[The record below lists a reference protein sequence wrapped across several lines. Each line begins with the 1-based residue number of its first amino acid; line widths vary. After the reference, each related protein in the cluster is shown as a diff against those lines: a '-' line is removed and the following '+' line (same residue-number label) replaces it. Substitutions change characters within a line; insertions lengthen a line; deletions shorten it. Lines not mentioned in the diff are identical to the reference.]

1 MELCTGGNL
10 YEVIDAPENAYGLSE
25 QEFLRVMIDV
35 GKSAILDSS
44 IVIIRMCFNPAANG
58 MKFLH
63 SKNIVHRDI
72 KPGNIMRFHKP
83 DGG

>member
-35 GKSAILDSS
+35 GKSFRKL
-44 IVIIRMCFNPAANG
+44 M
-58 MKFLH
+58 LLLW
-63 SKNIVHRDI
+63 
-72 KPGNIMRFHKP
+72 
-83 DGG
+83 

>member
-35 GKSAILDSS
+35 KQPSNDNKI
-44 IVIIRMCFNPAANG
+44 NY
-58 MKFLH
+58 K
-63 SKNIVHRDI
+63 
-72 KPGNIMRFHKP
+72 
-83 DGG
+83 